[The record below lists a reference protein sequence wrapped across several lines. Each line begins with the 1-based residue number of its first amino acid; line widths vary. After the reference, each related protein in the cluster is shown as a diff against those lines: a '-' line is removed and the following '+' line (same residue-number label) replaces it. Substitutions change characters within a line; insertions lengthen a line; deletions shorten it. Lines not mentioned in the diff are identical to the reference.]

1 MNDIQR
7 FFAWFEGFVENIP
20 GEPTREQWDKVVNR
34 INALKDVDLAAA
46 AMTPASAATPKPQ
59 QPMIKP
65 TNATQ
70 WKAQYQGILSEKY
83 GIDDEAARD
92 FANEISVDLNRM
104 PADAAL
110 ETAKMFDMADA

>member
-70 WKAQYQGILSEKY
+70 WKAQCPCRPST
-83 GIDDEAARD
+83 
-92 FANEISVDLNRM
+92 S
-104 PADAAL
+104 
-110 ETAKMFDMADA
+110 TAPGATIVMSFPVRAFL